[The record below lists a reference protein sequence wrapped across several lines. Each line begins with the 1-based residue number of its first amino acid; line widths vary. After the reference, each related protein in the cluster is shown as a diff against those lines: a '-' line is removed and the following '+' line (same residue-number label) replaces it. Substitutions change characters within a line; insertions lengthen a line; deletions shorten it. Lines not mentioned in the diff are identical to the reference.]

1 MARGKIWTERE
12 YEILKKCIHKKKEK
26 EIAEILNRSLKAI
39 QLKVFESG
47 LSDKKSPLW
56 SKNEIEFLQA
66 NYCKLRHKEIAK
78 ELGRTTISIR
88 AKLSKIGLTNYGR
101 GIPLDD
107 TARKNISLSKQK
119 EKHPN
124 WKGDNTSKENG
135 RTRANRW
142 FKQKPCILCKNKK
155 GERHHIDGNPLNNNL
170 NNIKFLCRR
179 CHMIEDGRLKKLSNL
194 NKKIK

>member
-78 ELGRTTISIR
+78 ELG
-88 AKLSKIGLTNYGR
+88 
-101 GIPLDD
+101 PLDD